1 MIKYLTIIWYY
12 FTHDVVFFNIMY
24 DKIYPVNYIR

>member
-24 DKIYPVNYIR
+24 DKIYPVN